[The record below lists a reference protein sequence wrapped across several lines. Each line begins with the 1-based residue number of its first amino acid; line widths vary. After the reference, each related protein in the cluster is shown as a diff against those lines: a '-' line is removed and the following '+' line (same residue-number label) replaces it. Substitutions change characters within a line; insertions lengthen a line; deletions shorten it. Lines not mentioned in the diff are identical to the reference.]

1 MRYLRRMRMVQWGLN
16 TMSSILNSM
25 GQDYEQIQYFIETND
40 KLKINLVLDVLSYL
54 DTRELKLVKQ
64 LIDVRIAVLK
74 GDK

>member
-1 MRYLRRMRMVQWGLN
+1 MVQWGLN